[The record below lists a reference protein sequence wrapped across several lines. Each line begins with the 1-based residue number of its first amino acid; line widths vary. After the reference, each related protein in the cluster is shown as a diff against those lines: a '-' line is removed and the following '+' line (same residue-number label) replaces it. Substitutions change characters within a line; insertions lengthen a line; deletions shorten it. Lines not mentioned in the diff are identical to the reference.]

1 MAEKKTT
8 TTTRKKASTSAKKTE
23 NAKTDAVKNEEA
35 KTETVKAVKTFTE
48 AEVQEMIARAVAQAQ
63 AQAAPQIVQIAQNEE
78 RVHFLWQAEVAD
90 DNVVLFGDGGMYG
103 RITGKTGSFY
113 VPKSDLS
120 RIMDSHNRHFMEKR
134 WLIVVSGLSEEERET
149 LGVDYK
155 EGEILDKKAFKQM
168 LELGDEIIPIYAELC
183 DGHKEMVAKRYYEAF
198 RAGRK
203 QPRERIVALKDASG
217 ECESAAAAFRAI
229 IEEMNAAEAR

>member
-8 TTTRKKASTSAKKTE
+8 TTTRKKASTAAKKTE

-35 KTETVKAVKTFTE
+35 KTETAQTAKTFTE

-63 AQAAPQIVQIAQNEE
+63 AQAAPQIVQIAQSEE
-78 RVHFLWQAEVAD
+78 KVHFLWQAEVAD

-103 RITGKTGSFY
+103 RITGKSGSFY

-120 RIMDSHNRHFMEKR
+120 RIMDSLNRHFLEKR
-134 WLIVVSGLSEEERET
+134 WLIIVSGLNEEERET

-198 RAGRK
+198 KAGRK
-203 QPRERIVALKDASG
+203 HPRERIVALKDASG
-217 ECESAAAAFRAI
+217 SCEGAAAAFKAI